1 MIFITGDMHGLMERF
16 QDSAFRHIKKGD
28 TLIICGDFGFL
39 WEGTEEEKKALK
51 KLEKKKYE
59 ILFVDGIHE
68 NFDLLESY
76 PEEEYAGGS
85 IEKEDRVKA
94 GKWWEREM
102 PTLEEM
108 QHGVDRLDEVDR
120 RVDYIVTH
128 EPPTRVRTII
138 DNTLR
143 NFNMLDAYLDELS
156 TKVAYEKW
164 FFGSLH
170 LDRKITAKSYA
181 VFNDLVPAE
190 IPQGKRRR

>member
-1 MIFITGDMHGLMERF
+1 
-16 QDSAFRHIKKGD
+16 
-28 TLIICGDFGFL
+28 
-39 WEGTEEEKKALK
+39 
-51 KLEKKKYE
+51 
-59 ILFVDGIHE
+59 
-68 NFDLLESY
+68 
-76 PEEEYAGGS
+76 
-85 IEKEDRVKA
+85 
-94 GKWWEREM
+94 M

-143 NFNMLDAYLDELS
+143 NFNMMDAYLDELS

>member
-1 MIFITGDMHGLMERF
+1 
-16 QDSAFRHIKKGD
+16 
-28 TLIICGDFGFL
+28 
-39 WEGTEEEKKALK
+39 
-51 KLEKKKYE
+51 
-59 ILFVDGIHE
+59 
-68 NFDLLESY
+68 
-76 PEEEYAGGS
+76 
-85 IEKEDRVKA
+85 
-94 GKWWEREM
+94 M

-164 FFGSLH
+164 FFG
-170 LDRKITAKSYA
+170 TAKSYA